1 MVIPKP
7 VIWNNFF
14 TLTVAFAVNGLEEIK
29 HGDLGRV
36 VILRDNSRDSYGRS
50 GFG

>member
-1 MVIPKP
+1 MVIPEP

-14 TLTVAFAVNGLEEIK
+14 TLTLAVNGLEEIK
-29 HGDLGRV
+29 HGDLGWV
-36 VILRDNSRDSYGRS
+36 VILRDNSRDSYGRG